1 MRLINLFVYLYC
13 KTNPNINPLKPT
25 EMAKAKYFL
34 TYSLNNGSVIV
45 KEPIPFSSKR
55 AAELAAKKAMN
66 AHERKERNT
75 SALKICDADGVVIA
89 IGICDA
95 SRSLFYPV
103 R

>member
-1 MRLINLFVYLYC
+1 
-13 KTNPNINPLKPT
+13 
-25 EMAKAKYFL
+25 MAKAKYFL

-45 KEPIPFSSKR
+45 KEPIQFSSKR

-95 SRSLFYPV
+95 LRPLFYPV